1 MPDFANACA
10 YLNGLQKFGIKLG
23 LEQVSELLAAA
34 GSPESRLR
42 FIHVAGS
49 NGKGSLSAM
58 LSAALCGAGFKVGL
72 FTSPHLISPRER
84 IRLNGAAISEADF
97 SELVFL
103 LRPFADKMALAG
115 RCPTY
120 FEFTTVMA
128 ALYFAR
134 YEVDWVVWETGMG
147 GRLDSTNVVIPY
159 CSVITGIALEHQKYL
174 GDTIAKIAFE
184 KAGIIKKGRPVF
196 CGRLPDAALKV
207 ISESCRE
214 AGSQLNIVQDG
225 DCADL
230 QFDISAPGYCRQSF
244 DYEGFRIK
252 LGLAGK
258 FQRQNFKLAFMLLKH
273 IAGEFSFPLENVL
286 AGLENV
292 RWPAR
297 IQFMPD
303 GSIIDG
309 GHNPDGAAALMESLS
324 EIFPGQKFSIVFGN
338 FADKDSEQILKIMSE
353 YAEEFIFVPLQGGD
367 RRSRTGAE
375 LSVMLGKISGVPCV
389 AASSIEEA
397 MKLNVSARR
406 LITGSLYLAGDALRM
421 LCTEDEILNI

>member
-23 LEQVSELLAAA
+23 LEQVSELLLAA
-34 GSPESRLR
+34 GSPESKLR
-42 FIHVAGS
+42 FVHVAGS
-49 NGKGSLSAM
+49 NGKGSFSAM
-58 LSAALCGAGFKVGL
+58 LNAGLRSAGFKVGL

-84 IRLNGAAISEADF
+84 IRLNGTAISQAEF

-103 LRPFADKMALAG
+103 LRPFADKMVSSG

-128 ALYFAR
+128 ALYFYR
-134 YEVDWVVWETGMG
+134 HEVDWVVWETGMG

-159 CSVITGIALEHQKYL
+159 CSVITGIALEHQQYL
-174 GDTIAKIAFE
+174 GDTIEKIAFE
-184 KAGIIKKGRPVF
+184 KAGIIKSGRPVF

-207 ISESCRE
+207 ICEQCG
-214 AGSQLNIVQDG
+214 ATGSQLNIVSDT
-225 DCADL
+225 DCSDL
-230 QFDISAPGYCRQSF
+230 QFDTSGGYCRQSF
-244 DYEGFRIK
+244 DYDNFRVK

-258 FQRQNFKLAFMLLKH
+258 FQRQNFKLAFMVLKH
-273 IAGEFSFPLENVL
+273 IAMESGFPLKNVL

-297 IQFMPD
+297 IQFVPD

-324 EIFPGQKFSIVFGN
+324 EIFPGHKFSIVFGN
-338 FADKDSEQILKIMSE
+338 FADKDTEQILRILSGH
-353 YAEEFIFVPLQGGD
+353 AEEFIFVPLHGGG
-367 RRSRTGAE
+367 RRSWTGVE
-375 LSVMLGKISGVPCV
+375 LAAMLKKISAVPCTW
-389 AASSIEEA
+389 ASSIEDVA
-397 MKLNVSARR
+397 KLKTSARR

-421 LCTEDEILNI
+421 LSSEEEILNI

>member
-1 MPDFANACA
+1 MAEFANACA

-23 LEQVSELLAAA
+23 LEQVSELLQAA
-34 GSPESRLR
+34 GSPESKLR

-49 NGKGSLSAM
+49 NGKGSFSAM
-58 LSAALCGAGFKVGL
+58 LSAALRGAGFKVGL

-103 LRPFADKMALAG
+103 LRPFADKMARAG

-128 ALYFAR
+128 AVYFAR
-134 YEVDWVVWETGMG
+134 HDVDRVVWETGMG
-147 GRLDSTNVVIPY
+147 GRLDATNVVTPD
-159 CSVITGIALEHQKYL
+159 CSVITGIALEHQNYL
-174 GDTIAKIAFE
+174 GDTIEKIAFE
-184 KAGIIKKGRPVF
+184 KAGIIKNGRPVF
-196 CGRLPDAALKV
+196 CGRMPDAALKV
-207 ISESCRE
+207 IRERCKE
-214 AGSQLNIVQDG
+214 AGSQLSVLHDA

-230 QFDISAPGYCRQSF
+230 QFDMPAGGYCRQSF
-244 DYEGFRIK
+244 SYEGFRVK

-258 FQRQNFKLAFMLLKH
+258 FQRQNFKLAFMVLKH
-273 IAGEFSFPLENVL
+273 IAGESGFPLEKVL
-286 AGLENV
+286 SGLENV

-309 GHNPDGAAALMESLS
+309 GHNPDGAAALTESLS
-324 EIFPGQKFSIVFGN
+324 EIFPGQKFSIIFGN
-338 FADKDSEQILKIMSE
+338 FTDKDTEQILKILSG
-353 YAEEFIFVPLQGGD
+353 YAEEFIFVPLHGGD
-367 RRSRTGAE
+367 RRSWTGAE
-375 LSVMLGKISGVPCV
+375 LSAMLEKISKVPCV
-389 AASSIEEA
+389 AASSIEDA
-397 MKLNVSARR
+397 MKLRTSARR
-406 LITGSLYLAGDALRM
+406 LITGSLYLAGDALQV

>member
-1 MPDFANACA
+1 MPEFANACV
-10 YLNGLQKFGIKLG
+10 YLDGLQKFGIKLG
-23 LEQVSELLAAA
+23 LEQVSELLQAA
-34 GSPESRLR
+34 GSPESKLR

-49 NGKGSLSAM
+49 NGKGSFSAM
-58 LSAALCGAGFKVGL
+58 LSAALRGAGFNVGL

-84 IRLNGAAISEADF
+84 IRLNGSAISGTDF

-103 LRPFADKMALAG
+103 LRPFADKMARAG

-120 FEFTTVMA
+120 FEFTTAMA

-134 YEVDWVVWETGMG
+134 QNVDWVVWETGMG
-147 GRLDSTNVVIPY
+147 GRLDATNVVAPY
-159 CSVITGIALEHQKYL
+159 CSVITGIALEHQNYL
-174 GDTIAKIAFE
+174 GDTIEKIASE
-184 KAGIIKKGRPVF
+184 KAGIIKDGRPVF
-196 CGRLPDAALKV
+196 CGGLPDAALQV
-207 ISESCRE
+207 IAKRCRE
-214 AGSQLNIVQDG
+214 TGSKLNILPDAG
-225 DCADL
+225 CFDL
-230 QFDISAPGYCRQSF
+230 RFDISACGCCRQSF

-258 FQRQNFKLAFMLLKH
+258 FQRQNFKLAFMVLKH
-273 IAGEFSFPLENVL
+273 LAREFCFPLENAL

-309 GHNPDGAAALMESLS
+309 GHNPDGAAALMESLA

-338 FADKDSEQILKIMSE
+338 FTDKDTEQILKILCE
-353 YAEEFIFVPLQGGD
+353 YAEEFIFVPLHGGD
-367 RRSRTGAE
+367 RRSWSGAE
-375 LSVMLGKISGVPCV
+375 LSAMLGKISEVPC
-389 AASSIEEA
+389 AAVSSIEGA
-397 MKLNVSARR
+397 MELKTSARR